1 MENFINLIKKHKK
14 AIIIPS
20 VLLVVIAI
28 ITLFILVCL
37 KYFDNLSQTSSVEL
51 NGLEITGAIE
61 ATSDDL
67 LLVTL
72 SSNTENITENSEEKK
87 LEDEEKDKEEETKA
101 EEEELKAEKEAKA
114 KEEAEKKELKNK
126 KTQETE
132 KNKSQT
138 TTATATGSS
147 PYYIKINKL
156 ANTVTVYTKDANGN
170 YTVPYKAIVCSTRIC
185 VSK

>member
-1 MENFINLIKKHKK
+1 MENFINLIKNHKK

-37 KYFDNLSQTSSVEL
+37 KYFDNLSQASSVEL

-72 SSNTENITENSEEKK
+72 SSNTENIIENSEEKK
-87 LEDEEKDKEEETKA
+87 IEEEEKDKEEETKA
-101 EEEELKAEKEAKA
+101 EEEEIKAEQEAKA
-114 KEEAEKKELKNK
+114 KEEAEKNELKNK
-126 KTQETE
+126 KAQETE

-138 TTATATGSS
+138 TTATGSS